1 MDGKSFAQNEMII
14 ALGVT
19 LQGEKVI
26 LGMIESHTENHR
38 VCREFLQ
45 NLKERGLRDEN
56 KLLFIIDGAKGLRK
70 GIQKVFGRQALVQ
83 RCQWHKREKRH
94 RLFTQISTK
103 HISQKTPESLS
114 EKEL

>member
-1 MDGKSFAQNEMII
+1 MNERDLNDHDIFAIFMDGKSFAQNEMII

-56 KLLFIIDGAKGLRK
+56 KLLFIIDGAKGTSSLIYPNLNKAYFAKNSGKPIRK
-70 GIQKVFGRQALVQ
+70 RVISRRK
-83 RCQWHKREKRH
+83 WH
-94 RLFTQISTK
+94 
-103 HISQKTPESLS
+103 
-114 EKEL
+114 

>member
-1 MDGKSFAQNEMII
+1 MSVISMIMISLPFSWMEKSFAQNEMII

-56 KLLFIIDGAKGLRK
+56 KLLFIIDGAKD
-70 GIQKVFGRQALVQ
+70 
-83 RCQWHKREKRH
+83 
-94 RLFTQISTK
+94 
-103 HISQKTPESLS
+103 
-114 EKEL
+114 